1 MVGGCGCFW
10 MVAAGS
16 LSGGVESIVDW
27 FVVTSWGVWVGVTAE
42 PPPRDTLGVCLSVG
56 GVWGGLDM
64 KPVGQ
69 VGISTRISDRQEIQ
83 DYRAPVK
90 KTLCRLRNV
99 DFGPVVKR
107 TTKKT
112 TKAASTGASISQ

>member
-1 MVGGCGCFW
+1 

-56 GVWGGLDM
+56 GVWGGLVAIGLDM
-64 KPVGQ
+64 IG
-69 VGISTRISDRQEIQ
+69 GHDLT
-83 DYRAPVK
+83 
-90 KTLCRLRNV
+90 
-99 DFGPVVKR
+99 
-107 TTKKT
+107 
-112 TKAASTGASISQ
+112 